1 MVVEHSD
8 NVIDRAL
15 HLLQGE
21 ANAIAVGVGNLV
33 HRAIRMYDTW
43 SVYRDGSLHR
53 HAILVAV
60 DRDGVLDGFLG
71 SPDNHLVRCAV
82 DSYTCTGATGW
93 ELAWLRNSRLRV
105 ELARGVGHNTYGEP
119 AWPNDLLYMFPI
131 CIWANTLFGHNL
143 ATWTTHETA
152 QRQEV
157 SSCTQGFNGPSVF
170 LAHSSISARKD
181 GHYEWLYL

>member
-71 SPDNHLVRCAV
+71 GPDNRLVSRCEGRI
-82 DSYTCTGATGW
+82 D
-93 ELAWLRNSRLRV
+93 ELEVAELPMVIHVRAPRDWRTRLA
-105 ELARGVGHNTYGEP
+105 E
-119 AWPNDLLYMFPI
+119 
-131 CIWANTLFGHNL
+131 
-143 ATWTTHETA
+143 
-152 QRQEV
+152 
-157 SSCTQGFNGPSVF
+157 
-170 LAHSSISARKD
+170 
-181 GHYEWLYL
+181 